1 MPGVRA
7 TLRRIVVALAALG
20 VLAILWGCSLRVSDE
35 GIVAVIRAEPTEGHG
50 PLEVVFD
57 ASASRDPA
65 GSISEYL
72 WDFGDGTEVASGVR
86 VTHVYRRPGSY
97 LVTLVVT
104 GPSGVGR
111 ATTWIYVD
119 NSPPV
124 ADFSFWPED
133 PMRKETVEFDASSSY
148 DPDGEV
154 VGYYWDFGDGT
165 TAEGPQVAH
174 AYAEDGEYAVSLTV
188 VDDSGAEAMVTKTV
202 VVETCQSGPPG
213 TCPLG
218 G

>member
-1 MPGVRA
+1 MMRKLVLGGFV
-7 TLRRIVVALAALG
+7 LGALWL
-20 VLAILWGCSLRVSDE
+20 LWGCSLSLSDE
-35 GIVAVIRAEPTEGHG
+35 GIVAVIRADPTQGRG
-50 PLEVVFD
+50 PLEVTFD
-57 ASASRDPA
+57 GSASRDPA

-72 WDFGDGTEVASGVR
+72 WDFGDGTEVVSGVR
-86 VTHVYRRPGSY
+86 VTHTYTRPGSF

-119 NSPPV
+119 NSSPV
-124 ADFSFWPED
+124 ADFTFWPED
-133 PMRKETVEFDASSSY
+133 PMRKEEIGFDASPSY
-148 DPDGEV
+148 DPDGEIV
-154 VGYYWDFGDGT
+154 SYRWDFGDGA
-165 TAEGPQVAH
+165 TAEGPQVSH
-174 AYAEDGEYAVSLTV
+174 AYDEDGEYTVALTV
-188 VDDSGAEAMVTKTV
+188 VDDSGAESTVTKTV

>member
-1 MPGVRA
+1 M
-7 TLRRIVVALAALG
+7 LRMRGISRKLVLGALGMVALG
-20 VLAILWGCSLRVSDE
+20 VLWGCSLNVSDE
-35 GIVAVIRAEPTEGHG
+35 GIVAVIQADPTQGRG
-50 PLEVVFD
+50 PLEVTFD
-57 ASASRDPA
+57 ASSSRDPA

-86 VTHVYRRPGSY
+86 VTHTYTHPGAY

-133 PMRKETVEFDASSSY
+133 PMRKEEIGFDASPSY
-148 DPDGEV
+148 DPDGEIV
-154 VGYYWDFGDGT
+154 SYRWDFGDGT
-165 TAEGPQVAH
+165 TAEGRMVSH
-174 AYAEDGEYAVSLTV
+174 SYDHDGEYVVALTV
-188 VDDSGAEAMVTKTV
+188 VDDSGAESTATKTV
-202 VVETCQSGPPG
+202 VVETCQGG